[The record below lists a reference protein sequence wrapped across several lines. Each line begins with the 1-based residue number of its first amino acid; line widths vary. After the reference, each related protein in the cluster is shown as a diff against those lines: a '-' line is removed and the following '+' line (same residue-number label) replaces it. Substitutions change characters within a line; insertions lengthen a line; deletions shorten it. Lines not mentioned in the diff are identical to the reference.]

1 MDARLSR
8 VQSYLLVSPFHAEW
22 SRWMRESS
30 AKVYCGRATR
40 VSAHS
45 IQVLHAGPP
54 SSQMIGRGVLGRAGG
69 LTLALLHTGMGA
81 QKPSP

>member
-30 AKVYCGRATR
+30 AKVYCRRATR
-40 VSAHS
+40 VSSS
-45 IQVLHAGPP
+45 IQVLSSRVVVGCVLAG
-54 SSQMIGRGVLGRAGG
+54 AGG

-81 QKPSP
+81 QNPSP